1 MFGAASDKKAETDD
15 TLIHLSPHPDPLMD
29 LATSK
34 QRKDDPGLG
43 RTAFQAGHA
52 WAQRVFVETEP
63 RLRIEPIDPNADL
76 AVVLTQRRPD
86 LLLISAAA
94 LITATACG
102 AQESAV
108 TALSPARHRNGIST
122 DTSSGVLKIVLAALR
137 EYDRQLP
144 VIVSVPDEE
153 QAGQWT
159 IEAIQAGAIDVVSST
174 TPAERLHEKIRLAI
188 QRRRLQRRPT
198 VRIADSA
205 ARQHPDIET
214 TKAAVIGTSDVM
226 LSVFCRLARFAAE
239 PVPLLIHGEP
249 GTGKSHLA
257 LSLHRHTR
265 GAGEQP
271 QFIDCGQFA
280 ADHLDRLLFDDTAGA
295 VQLRDNF
302 RVPSLILENV
312 DQAGARVQ
320 RRLLAAIRQRAS
332 PLPHP
337 ASRAAPACP
346 PALVMTCSTV
356 VNTACYDTH
365 TGSTGECR
373 SGLIP
378 ELLFELAGDAI
389 ELPPLRDRGSDISRF
404 IEHFI
409 CALTGTA
416 PVDATSG
423 EHRISD
429 EAKAALEGYHW
440 PGNVTQLRSLLS
452 AELRLGGGTIVLS
465 ERLVKLTGRPVVSP
479 RPLPSLDPPTPTSLP
494 SDSNQPQPELNS
506 PRAWTLAVE
515 RFVES
520 GSASEESSSL
530 YGETIQAV
538 EAGLI
543 TAVLEKTQGNLA
555 QAARLLGI
563 TRVSL
568 RRKIHSLGLSIP
580 GRTD

>member
-1 MFGAASDKKAETDD
+1 
-15 TLIHLSPHPDPLMD
+15 MD

-34 QRKDDPGLG
+34 PREDDPGLD
-43 RTAFQAGHA
+43 RTAFQAVHA
-52 WAQRVFVETEP
+52 WAELVFVETEL
-63 RLRIEPIDPNADL
+63 RIRIEPIDPHADIAAVL
-76 AVVLTQRRPD
+76 AQQRPD
-86 LLLISAAA
+86 LLLVTAA
-94 LITATACG
+94 LIAAEAG
-102 AQESAV
+102 VPHASAS
-108 TALSPARHRNGIST
+108 LPHARQRNGIST
-122 DTSSGVLKIVLAALR
+122 DPSSGTLTIVLAALR
-137 EYDRQLP
+137 ENDRQLP
-144 VIVSVPDEE
+144 VIVRVPDAG
-153 QAGQWT
+153 QAGLWV
-159 IEAIQAGAIDVVSST
+159 IEAVQAGAVDVVCDA
-174 TPAERLHEKIRLAI
+174 TPAERLHEKIRLAT

-198 VRIADSA
+198 LRIPDSA
-205 ARQHPDIET
+205 VRRHPDIAT
-214 TKAAVIGTSDVM
+214 TKAAFIGTSDAM

-239 PVPLLIHGEP
+239 PVPLLIHGES

-257 LSLHRHTR
+257 LNLHCHAH
-265 GAGEQP
+265 GSGEPP
-271 QFIDCGQFA
+271 QIIDCGQFA
-280 ADHLDRLLFDDTAGA
+280 ADHLDRLLFDETAGR
-295 VQLRDNF
+295 VQLRDLV
-302 RVPSLILENV
+302 RTQSLILENV
-312 DQAGARVQ
+312 DQAPARVQ

-337 ASRAAPACP
+337 ASYAAPACP

-356 VNTACYDTH
+356 VNAACRGTQG
-365 TGSTGECR
+365 GSTGECP

-378 ELLFELAGDAI
+378 ELLFELAGDTI
-389 ELPPLRDRGSDISRF
+389 ELPPLRDRGSDISRL

-409 CALTGTA
+409 CTLTGTA
-416 PVDATSG
+416 PVDAASG

-440 PGNVTQLRSLLS
+440 PGNVTQLRSLIA

-479 RPLPSLDPPTPTSLP
+479 RPLPSLDPPKRISLP
-494 SDSNQPQPELNS
+494 CDSNQPQPELNS

-520 GSASEESSSL
+520 GSASEASSSL

-580 GRTD
+580 GRTE